1 MRNFAVGDEVLV
13 IFPVPPNIVNKK
25 LSTVWKGPFRITK
38 ILPNHVIEI
47 KSTSRSKPQIV
58 HTNRVCLF
66 NHLEDVI
73 ANSEDKIQEVEQ
85 QDIPAREDESKQVHF
100 TDDDDNDDDD
110 DKDYHNEDDI
120 NDVNPIQPVQLQ
132 QPQPDTNSLNQ
143 TPICLATA
151 IQANMYFRRVGWI
164 NPNPSYGHI
173 HLSIDLSQIETH
185 LNDMKTTIE
194 HFRNNLQNIHHP
206 LVKVRAQTFIKHS
219 LEEANMLGI

>member
-1 MRNFAVGDEVLV
+1 
-13 IFPVPPNIVNKK
+13 
-25 LSTVWKGPFRITK
+25 
-38 ILPNHVIEI
+38 LPNHVIEI

-143 TPICLATA
+143 TPTASTITTNSSKRFTGSGAFWTTTSLKRSSTATRA
-151 IQANMYFRRVGWI
+151 A
-164 NPNPSYGHI
+164 
-173 HLSIDLSQIETH
+173 
-185 LNDMKTTIE
+185 KTTPGV
-194 HFRNNLQNIHHP
+194 Q
-206 LVKVRAQTFIKHS
+206 KVHT
-219 LEEANMLGI
+219 